1 MLSGT
6 PNGDDMKESS
16 SAQGTRIG
24 FSVASWIAVGAV
36 LAACVGPTATASEEV
51 SGAHESH
58 TSGPVDT
65 FTVLNQVDW
74 LDNDRK
80 LQGPF
85 VPESEMP
92 GEREDGSG
100 AFRTHCIESHES
112 YDDPLVKP
120 GQPGAMHHH
129 IFFGNPNTD
138 AFTTSESLLSAE
150 TTTCDGVSVNKSAY
164 WVPALYGESGKRIT
178 YVDPLFYYKTGYHL
192 PADSITPPPRG
203 LQIIAGLPMAQEPQD
218 IQVAKFRCNRW
229 EAQEPQFSIGDPL
242 DHVPYIPEC
251 EQGDIVEMRLV
262 FPQCWDGQNLTSP
275 DHRSHMAYPS
285 EAQAPVTGTGECP
298 ESHPVAIPEISYNFG
313 IEVTEDTG
321 PSSTWRFATDPPD
334 APQGGYSLHGD
345 WMNGW
350 DEETIADVVTNCLNP
365 GLECMVGLLGNG
377 EQLRPV
383 PLDGES
389 PPRVESPSSTGQ
401 PWEWNGFETFPSLY
415 LAAEPEG
422 RFSREQLAKLSRLE
436 LAILEFRMGQFMD
449 EDGRGRWAK
458 GDLGALMAQEVRRLK
473 EFDPDGPPVLTYV
486 SAEWAGAMYRDQRR
500 LLNRRPSLFL
510 RDARD
515 CEGFI
520 EYPLDINETGFE
532 SKADLCRW
540 DFRKKKTQ
548 RTFVRVVKNAAE
560 GGADGIFFD
569 GGHTVGCDEAS
580 ELSRMNPT
588 QRGRF
593 MDGQHKAF
601 RSAFRYL
608 ADIGQY
614 PVLSTTIGFERLQG
628 QVPWGDDCPRS
639 EEQMLADLDDVP
651 FARNHEFWMWNLGEL
666 ASRQILNSIEEGRRA
681 VPTIVHMPY
690 FPEDQGCLEGCFGTD
705 GQRIRFTEQEF
716 LEFGIA
722 AFLVSMSPGSYFG
735 FSDMQ
740 SDPEGGG
747 WFDESWKFHE
757 IYDDLVTGAPIGEV
771 EVSEDAMMFRR
782 QFENGSVMVNVAEGT
797 YRLDFG

>member
-1 MLSGT
+1 MSQT
-6 PNGDDMKESS
+6 VNGDDMKAAFFRRRARRGLSIAS
-16 SAQGTRIG
+16 LLTAAAVVA
-24 FSVASWIAVGAV
+24 SVA
-36 LAACVGPTATASEEV
+36 GPTATAQE
-51 SGAHESH
+51 SG
-58 TSGPVDT
+58 SGEHGSQPSIPSDT
-65 FTVLNQVDW
+65 FTVLNQIDW
-74 LDNDRK
+74 LDSSGQ
-80 LQGPF
+80 LQSQF
-85 VPESEMP
+85 VPESETP

-112 YDDPLVKP
+112 LDDPLVKP
-120 GQPGAMHHH
+120 GQPGDAHHH
-129 IFFGNPNTD
+129 IFFGNPSTD
-138 AFTTSESLLSAE
+138 AFTTSDSLLSVE

-164 WVPALYGESGKRIT
+164 WVPALYGESGERIT

-192 PADSITPPPRG
+192 PPESITPPPEG
-203 LQIIAGLPMAQEPQD
+203 LQIIAGNPMSQRPQD
-218 IQVAKFRCNRW
+218 LQVAKFRCNSW
-229 EAQEPQFSIGDPL
+229 EAEEPQFSPGDPL

-285 EAQAPVTGTGECP
+285 QAQAPVTGTGECP
-298 ESHPVAIPEISYNFG
+298 ASHPVAIPEISYNFG
-313 IEVTEDTG
+313 IRVTEETG
-321 PSSTWRFATDPPD
+321 PSSTWRFATDPPGSQ
-334 APQGGYSLHGD
+334 QGGYSLHGD

-350 DEETIADVVTNCLNP
+350 DPETIADIVSNCLNP

-383 PLDGES
+383 PLEGDSPSPGES
-389 PPRVESPSSTGQ
+389 PSNTGQ
-401 PWEWNGFETFPSLY
+401 PWKWKGYERFPSLY
-415 LAAEPEG
+415 LAAEPDG
-422 RFSREQLAKLSRLE
+422 RFSRQQLAKISRFE

-449 EDGRGRWAK
+449 EEGRGRWAK
-458 GDLGALMAQEVRRLK
+458 GDLGALMANEVRRLK
-473 EFDPDGPPVLTYV
+473 EFDPEGPPVLTYL
-486 SAEWAGAMYRDQRR
+486 SAEWAGSMYRDQRR

-510 RDARD
+510 RDTRD

-532 SKADLCRW
+532 SEADRCRW

-548 RTFVRVVKNAAE
+548 RTFVRVVKKAAE

-580 ELSRMNPT
+580 ELSRMSST

-593 MDGQHKAF
+593 MDGQHRAFRKAF
-601 RSAFRYL
+601 TYL

-614 PVLSTTIGFERLQG
+614 PVLSSTIGFEGLQG
-628 QVPWGDDCPRS
+628 QVPWGNDCPRS
-639 EEQMLADLDDVP
+639 EEQLLADLDGVP

-666 ASRQILNSIEEGRRA
+666 ASRQILNSIEEGERG

-690 FPEDQGCLEGCFGTD
+690 FPKDRGCLEGCYGTD
-705 GQRIRFTEQEF
+705 DQRIRFTKQEF

-747 WFDESWKFHE
+747 WFDESWEFHE
-757 IYDDLVTGAPIGEV
+757 IYDDLVTGAPLGEV
-771 EVSEDAMMFRR
+771 EVSEDAMTFRR
-782 QFENGSVMVNVAEGT
+782 EFENGSAMVNVADGT
-797 YRLDFG
+797 YRLDFS

>member
-1 MLSGT
+1 MELTGT
-6 PNGDDMKESS
+6 PQVVRRGFPGALVMVVAVLASSVSAPATAGQGSS
-16 SAQGTRIG
+16 SAQG
-24 FSVASWIAVGAV
+24 SH
-36 LAACVGPTATASEEV
+36 L
-51 SGAHESH
+51 SGS
-58 TSGPVDT
+58 VDT

-74 LDNDRK
+74 LDGAGE
-80 LQGPF
+80 LHTPF
-85 VPESEMP
+85 VPEGETP

-120 GQPGAMHHH
+120 GQPGSMHHH
-129 IFFGNPNTD
+129 IFFGNPSTD
-138 AFTTSESLLSAE
+138 AFSTSESLLSVE

-164 WVPALYGESGKRIT
+164 WVPALYGESGERIT

-192 PADSITPPPRG
+192 PADSIRPPPPG
-203 LQIIAGLPMAQEPQD
+203 LQIIAGKPMSQQPQD
-218 IQVAKFRCNRW
+218 VQVAKFRCGSW
-229 EAQEPQFSIGDPL
+229 QAAQPQFSPGDPL

-251 EQGDIVEMRLV
+251 EQGDMVEIRLV
-262 FPQCWDGQNLTSP
+262 FPQCWDGDNLTSP
-275 DHRSHMAYPS
+275 DLRSHMAYPS
-285 EAQAPVTGTGECP
+285 QAQAPVTGTGECP
-298 ESHPVAIPEISYNFG
+298 SSHPVAIPEISYNFG
-313 IEVTEDTG
+313 IRVTEETG
-321 PSSTWRFATDPPD
+321 PSSTWRFATDPPG
-334 APQGGYSLHGD
+334 AQQGGYSLHGD

-350 DEETIADVVTNCLNP
+350 DEETIADVVSNCLNP

-383 PLDGES
+383 PLEGES
-389 PPRVESPSSTGQ
+389 PSDDGPPSETGQ
-401 PWEWNGFETFPSLY
+401 PWEWNGFDRFPSLY
-415 LAAEPEG
+415 FAAEPDG
-422 RFSREQLAKLSRLE
+422 PFSEKQLAKISRFE

-449 EDGRGRWAK
+449 EDGRGRWAE

-473 EFDPDGPPVLTYV
+473 EFSPDSPPVLTYL
-486 SAEWAGAMYRDQRR
+486 SAEWAGAMYRDQRK
-500 LLNRRPSLFL
+500 LLHRQPTLFL
-510 RDARD
+510 RDDRD

-520 EYPLDINETGFE
+520 EYPLDINETGLA
-532 SKADLCRW
+532 SKADRCRW

-548 RTFVRVVKNAAE
+548 RTFVKVVKKAAE

-580 ELSRMNPT
+580 ELSRMSST

-593 MDGQHKAF
+593 MDGQHTAFRKAF
-601 RSAFRYL
+601 TYL
-608 ADIGQY
+608 ADNGQY
-614 PVLSTTIGFERLQG
+614 PILSTTIGFDGLQG
-628 QVPWGDDCPRS
+628 QVPWGNDCPRS
-639 EEQMLADLDDVP
+639 EEQLLEDLDGVP
-651 FARNHEFWMWNLGEL
+651 FARNQEFWMWNLGEL
-666 ASRQILNSIEEGRRA
+666 ASRQILNSMEEGDRG

-690 FPEDQGCLEGCFGTD
+690 FPEDRGCLEGCIGTD
-705 GQRIRFTEQEF
+705 DQRIRFTEQEF

-747 WFDESWKFHE
+747 WFDESWEFHG
-757 IYDDLVTGAPIGEV
+757 IYDGLVTGAPVGEV

-782 QFENGSVMVNVAEGT
+782 QFENGSVMVNVADGT